1 MREGNSCSAVP
12 FRGAASPRPRFPL
25 IARTAF
31 VGLVALLASAPAAH
45 SAQVLKLDLASAQN
59 AVPRGVTVQSAPLQ
73 RRARYIV
80 TVSGTGSLWT
90 PDASAP
96 VICGAPEPGTT
107 ITEPTPGRAATEPTV
122 DAAIVFAA
130 PRGVPF
136 LGGFACVGAKPTKP
150 PAQAALRM
158 GVAGRLKAVAP
169 IGGVPKRAAA
179 DHTYHYE
186 VTGRGR
192 PLQLQYADPLVYDNT
207 GVLTVTIRT
216 KEECR
221 AERCTTSTG
230 TAPAPT
236 FTTSLAAP
244 GAMPCVFAALP
255 SRAGQ
260 RAERGLCG

>member
-1 MREGNSCSAVP
+1 MLRGPVP
-12 FRGAASPRPRFPL
+12 RRSFPETPVPL
-25 IARTAF
+25 LARTAL
-31 VGLVALLASAPAAH
+31 VGTAALLLSAPAAH

-59 AVPRGVTVQSAPLQ
+59 AIPRGVTVQSAPLQ
-73 RRARYIV
+73 RRASYVV

-96 VICGAPEPGTT
+96 VTCGAPEPGTV
-107 ITEPTPGRAATEPTV
+107 ITEPTPGRAATVPTV

-158 GVAGRLKAVAP
+158 GFGGRLRAVTP
-169 IGGVPKRAAA
+169 IGGPPKRAAV

-186 VTGRGR
+186 IRGRAR

-207 GVLTVTIRT
+207 GILTVTIRT
-216 KEECR
+216 KDECR
-221 AERCTTSTG
+221 VERCLAPSGST
-230 TAPAPT
+230 PAPT

-244 GAMPCVFAALP
+244 NAAAMPCVFAGLP
-255 SRAGQ
+255 ARAGE
-260 RAERGLCG
+260 RAERGLCR